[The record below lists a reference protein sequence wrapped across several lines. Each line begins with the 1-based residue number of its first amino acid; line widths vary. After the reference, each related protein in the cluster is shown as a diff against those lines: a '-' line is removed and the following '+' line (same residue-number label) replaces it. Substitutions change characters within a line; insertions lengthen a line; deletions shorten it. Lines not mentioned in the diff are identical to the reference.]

1 MDFTGSLII
10 EFEDAGQ
17 YTDRL
22 PAYLT
27 FTSDNF
33 VVGLKEIYLPS
44 EWQNLRQTNYIALQV
59 NNNKIYGKIE
69 AGFYTKESILNEIN
83 SILTRWRNSPVE
95 KLQLDGNQFVY
106 EVDDESN
113 QLHFTPE
120 LASFLGFNKI
130 CTYKNDEMILLP
142 DSSGGSPLT
151 IISNPDHQGE
161 QLENNQSNVLLPSQ
175 EGKTSVESPAREG
188 GTRVLTPAEGASE
201 KTGEGQTR
209 LNQDGAEHPTV
220 GTSEKTQ
227 ERVEVAIPNE
237 GTSEVAVP
245 TVGTSGKTQE
255 VDIPTEGTSEKTREG
270 QTKVEGSNQQGET
283 KEKSEQEENI
293 VILPMGGT
301 SKRSSLERKGGN
313 EELSRMKR
321 QKRIR
326 VSSNFNAQP
335 IAVKDLYLVH
345 CDIIKHQLMGSNFV
359 QIIKILSP
367 EEGKSK
373 IIPYISE
380 RPIYYPL
387 YCNTFNQIGVRV
399 TDTSG
404 VEIPFK
410 GKVFIV
416 LDFKRVNNV

>member
-1 MDFTGSLII
+1 M
-10 EFEDAGQ
+10 
-17 YTDRL
+17 
-22 PAYLT
+22 
-27 FTSDNF
+27 
-33 VVGLKEIYLPS
+33 
-44 EWQNLRQTNYIALQV
+44 
-59 NNNKIYGKIE
+59 
-69 AGFYTKESILNEIN
+69 
-83 SILTRWRNSPVE
+83 
-95 KLQLDGNQFVY
+95 
-106 EVDDESN
+106 
-113 QLHFTPE
+113 
-120 LASFLGFNKI
+120 
-130 CTYKNDEMILLP
+130 
-142 DSSGGSPLT
+142 
-151 IISNPDHQGE
+151 
-161 QLENNQSNVLLPSQ
+161 
-175 EGKTSVESPAREG
+175 
-188 GTRVLTPAEGASE
+188 
-201 KTGEGQTR
+201 
-209 LNQDGAEHPTV
+209 
-220 GTSEKTQ
+220 
-227 ERVEVAIPNE
+227 
-237 GTSEVAVP
+237 
-245 TVGTSGKTQE
+245 
-255 VDIPTEGTSEKTREG
+255 DIPTEGTSEKTREG

-283 KEKSEQEENI
+283 KEKSQQEENI

-313 EELSRMKR
+313 EELLRMKR

-335 IAVKDLYLVH
+335 IVVKDLYLVH

-387 YCNTFNQIGVRV
+387 YCNTFNQIGIRV